1 MKKLLPLL
9 LAALLP
15 LAASADWV
23 LSGTSGNVTMTDGTY
38 TLNMTV
44 KSAADRT
51 LMLGRTG
58 NTKSN
63 ALPGN
68 SQTYSGSFDFTQR
81 IVDGEDNEW
90 TIVEVAPWAFYNNKA
105 ISGTIYI
112 PAVTNIGDA
121 AFGYGTGLTGFTLG
135 NKLERIGHGAF
146 VSTFGNL
153 SFTPSLPP
161 SVKFVGQGGIAHHSS
176 WDAGTPMK
184 LSGTIELRGIETL
197 EVSAFYMDI
206 NLEKVVI
213 GPKLTEF
220 GTTGTTIDGMAN
232 NKGVFERCD
241 KLHTVEWYGPAP
253 ASFVQNTFWNNQ
265 TTFCVTNY
273 VYIDYFDGWTN
284 AMTACGMSIGSLAS
298 GNDPSGVDPADY
310 DTSNPAVY
318 PVASNVKDQKGT
330 IFLSLLPGHPA
341 VAGAPVFNSAPFVTK
356 SNNQFVFHANMDE
369 GEACD
374 LYAVFTDR
382 AGNAV
387 TNALATGVDGDPDT
401 FYTCTPTGLTANKI
415 YSFAVLGTKG
425 SSEVTREGVGTFFN
439 GEVSVTA
446 PAAVSENGGTGVFT
460 FSRGAA
466 ADTGVPG
473 GAVTVPFTLSGTATE
488 FDNFREMVRTVTI
501 PEGAASA
508 TVPVEDVVNLASGDT
523 TLTLV
528 PDPDGL
534 YLVGTTGT
542 ATITDWTPPALAD
555 FDSTVIY
562 KVAGYDAN
570 KAALANFPVLVRIP
584 AGTVAN
590 AAEMAFFDANG
601 AFLPYEVDTWDATG
615 ESLVWVLMPS
625 LTQNA
630 TLTLASGNTGWTAP
644 DLAPALW
651 RTAGYVAVLH
661 LGEDGPSFTGSTVQ
675 GIDGVGQLANGSAAG
690 SANQVAGAVGPARL
704 IDEASGGNQA
714 RIAVDNFEGYVDNL
728 ANMTISIWAKH
739 SATRTPQNAERLFG
753 NRSNCNDQA
762 TGLNVSTV
770 SGVSTTTP
778 VVEGDKIVNNM
789 YALRDRTDGSHY
801 DGKASPF
808 LGFFFL
814 RHDGEFSFARRSGYG
829 NSTPATDPTLWGTG
843 SEWNTLERF
852 SPVKLHFELM
862 KGSAYRTACADEFYR
877 LFLRPEGAMT
887 TERNIARFAR
897 RMAEIDDAIAC
908 EAARWGSTSLN
919 RATWLTACNY
929 CTNTFLAS
937 RMPHML
943 SQYRERG
950 WYPSID
956 PSTVVDEQGVRYA
969 DGGEVPYGGKVALA
983 TTVDGG
989 TVYYTTDGASD
1000 PMDAGATVY
1009 AGPFAIPDSGF
1020 TVRARVL
1027 KDGEWSALEEVALEA
1042 DVPNDQRYGVRIAAI
1057 RNAAA
1062 VDPDE
1067 EFIVLTNVLDRAVP
1081 LEGLSIW
1088 SEKAGN
1094 ALVKLA
1100 ELGEGVEMPAGGTIR
1115 LEYADWLNGS
1125 DGKKLKLK
1133 NGAIYVELRDFNGKR
1148 IQNAYVNSEGWFQ
1161 SVQGDKTTAAC
1172 NKTGRWFVAREFLG
1186 DTDGGEVTEESQWA
1200 PSPQPWKKG
1209 TLILVN

>member
-15 LAASADWV
+15 LTASADWV

-105 ISGTIYI
+105 ISGTIYM

-121 AFGYGTGLTGFTLG
+121 AFGYATGLTGFTLG

-197 EVSAFYMDI
+197 QVSAFYMDI

-387 TNALATGVDGDPDT
+387 TNALATGVDGDPNT

-508 TVPVEDVVNLASGDT
+508 TVPVEAVVNLASGDT

-570 KAALANFPVLVRIP
+570 KAA
-584 AGTVAN
+584 
-590 AAEMAFFDANG
+590 
-601 AFLPYEVDTWDATG
+601 
-615 ESLVWVLMPS
+615 
-625 LTQNA
+625 
-630 TLTLASGNTGWTAP
+630 
-644 DLAPALW
+644 
-651 RTAGYVAVLH
+651 
-661 LGEDGPSFTGSTVQ
+661 
-675 GIDGVGQLANGSAAG
+675 
-690 SANQVAGAVGPARL
+690 
-704 IDEASGGNQA
+704 
-714 RIAVDNFEGYVDNL
+714 
-728 ANMTISIWAKH
+728 
-739 SATRTPQNAERLFG
+739 
-753 NRSNCNDQA
+753 
-762 TGLNVSTV
+762 
-770 SGVSTTTP
+770 
-778 VVEGDKIVNNM
+778 
-789 YALRDRTDGSHY
+789 
-801 DGKASPF
+801 
-808 LGFFFL
+808 
-814 RHDGEFSFARRSGYG
+814 
-829 NSTPATDPTLWGTG
+829 
-843 SEWNTLERF
+843 
-852 SPVKLHFELM
+852 
-862 KGSAYRTACADEFYR
+862 
-877 LFLRPEGAMT
+877 
-887 TERNIARFAR
+887 
-897 RMAEIDDAIAC
+897 
-908 EAARWGSTSLN
+908 RWGSTSLN
-919 RATWLTACNY
+919 RAKWLTACNY
-929 CTNTFLAS
+929 CTNTFLAA

-943 SQYRERG
+943 SQYRARG
-950 WYPSID
+950 WYPAID
-956 PSTVVDEQGVRYA
+956 PPTVVDEQGVRYA

-1172 NKTGRWFVAREFLG
+1172 NKTGRWFFALEFLG